1 MTKVYTLSAVAAD
14 GQDTNIRIL
23 VDDANL
29 REWLCRVRRRI
40 VTENFRFQ
48 WTENPRIP
56 VFPFRGM
63 FVAVYIRDRIYIE
76 GQLLYEDRYRDAM
89 YPLDDFYRMI
99 ATPFKGERPSFGL
112 CVTVTVQ

>member
-14 GQDTNIRIL
+14 GQDTDIRIL

-29 REWLCRVRRRI
+29 REWLSCVRGRT

-63 FVAVYIRDRIYIE
+63 LAAVYIQDRIYIE
-76 GQLLYEDRYRDAM
+76 EQLFYEGYYRDAL
-89 YPLDDFYRMI
+89 YPLDEFCRMVR
-99 ATPFKGERPSFGL
+99 TPFKGDRPAFGL
-112 CVTVTVQ
+112 CVTVKVC

>member
-29 REWLCRVRRRI
+29 REWLYRVRCRT
-40 VTENFRFQ
+40 VAENFRFQ

-63 FVAVYIRDRIYIE
+63 LAAVYMQDRIYIE
-76 GQLLYEDRYRDAM
+76 EQLFYEYYYRDAL
-89 YPLDDFYRMI
+89 YPLDEFCKMVR
-99 ATPFKGERPSFGL
+99 TPFKGDRPAFGL

>member
-23 VDDANL
+23 VDDAKL
-29 REWLCRVRRRI
+29 REWLYRVRCRI
-40 VTENFRFQ
+40 VAENFRFQ
-48 WTENPRIP
+48 WAENPRTP

-63 FVAVYIRDRIYIE
+63 FAAVYIQDRIYIE
-76 GQLLYEDRYRDAM
+76 GQLFYEDRYSDAL
-89 YPLDDFYRMI
+89 YPLDEFCRMVS
-99 ATPFKGERPSFGL
+99 TPFKGDRPLLGW